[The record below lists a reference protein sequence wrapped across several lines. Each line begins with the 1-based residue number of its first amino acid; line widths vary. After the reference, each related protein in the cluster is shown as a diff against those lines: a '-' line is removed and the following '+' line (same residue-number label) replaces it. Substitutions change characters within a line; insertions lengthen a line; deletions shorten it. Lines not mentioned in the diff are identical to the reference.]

1 MEILIAEDN
10 AVSRNLLKK
19 ALVKQGHMVLAAE
32 DGIKAWE
39 LFQKNN
45 VNMVITN
52 WIMPGMDG
60 VTLCKK
66 IRSSA
71 NESYTYV
78 IILTAKDQ
86 KEDLVEVFN
95 AGADDYIAKPF
106 DPHEL
111 NARIK
116 TGARIVD
123 LEIKHNDLA
132 NVLIESRNKLKI
144 VFDSLQ
150 EEIVAIDNK
159 FRIASVNR
167 AFLTNA
173 GRTFKEIIGKPCF
186 REENGSNTPFCS
198 RKVKFLVKKV
208 IESGMPQHSLDIYTD
223 KHGEKRF
230 KRMNCLP
237 VKNEAGRI
245 FQFVIVLKDITDD
258 KIKEEKIKAL
268 NKRLLETSDEIKTK
282 NKELEYTLKQ
292 LKDTQAQILQ
302 AEKMASVGQ
311 LAAGIAHEINNPT
324 GFVSSNLKTLADYI
338 DDINRLIKQYRILIA
353 DLTDNDAK
361 DKITSSIE
369 KQLEQISGIEEEID
383 LDFIM
388 DDVMDLIGDCREGTK
403 RIKKIVIDLK
413 DFAHPGDDKLQARD
427 INKGIESTLNVVWNE
442 LKYKATVT
450 KEYGDLPVIKCYPQ
464 QLSQVFMNIFVNA
477 AQAIEKRGEIR
488 ISTRA
493 DNGSVEV
500 RISDTGVGISRENI
514 SKIFDPFFTTKE
526 VGKGTGLGMNIA
538 YNIIKK
544 HKGTIDVES
553 TPGKG
558 TTFTIRLP
566 VKR

>member
-19 ALVKQGHMVLAAE
+19 VLAKQGHRVLVAE
-32 DGIKAWE
+32 NGIKAWE
-39 LFQKNN
+39 LFQGNN
-45 VNMVITN
+45 VNMVITD
-52 WIMPGMDG
+52 WSMPGMDG

-71 NESYTYV
+71 SKSYTYV

-106 DPHEL
+106 DHHEL

-116 TGARIVD
+116 TGARIVE
-123 LEIKHNDLA
+123 LEIKHEELA

-144 VFDSLQ
+144 VFDSLE
-150 EEIVAIDNK
+150 EEIVAIDDK
-159 FRIASVNR
+159 FRIVSANN
-167 AFLTNA
+167 AFLRNT
-173 GRTFKEIIGKPCF
+173 GTTFQEIIGKHCF
-186 REENGSNTPFCS
+186 KDENGSNIGFCDK
-198 RKVKFLVKKV
+198 KVNSLAKRV
-208 IESGMPQHSLDIYTD
+208 IESGTPQHSLDTYAD
-223 KHGEKRF
+223 KHGKKRY

-237 VKNEAGRI
+237 VKDESGRI
-245 FQFVIVLKDITDD
+245 FQLVIVLKDITDD
-258 KIKEEKIKAL
+258 KIREEKIKAL
-268 NKRLLETSDEIKTK
+268 NKRLQETSDEIKVK
-282 NKELEYTLKQ
+282 NEKLEYTLKR
-292 LKDTQAQILQ
+292 LKDTQTQIVQ

-324 GFVSSNLKTLADYI
+324 GFVSSNLKTLVDYLN
-338 DDINRLIKQYRILIA
+338 DINRLIKEYRMLIT
-353 DLTDNDAK
+353 DLKDNDAE

-369 KQLEQISGIEEEID
+369 KQLDQISGIEEEID
-383 LDFIM
+383 LEFIM
-388 DDVMDLIGDCREGTK
+388 NDVLDLINDCREGTK
-403 RIKKIVIDLK
+403 RIKKIVLDLK
-413 DFAHPGDDKLQARD
+413 DFAHPGEDKLQSTD

-450 KEYGDLPVIKCYPQ
+450 KEYGDLPLIKCYPQ

-477 AQAIEKRGEIR
+477 VQAIEKRGEIR

-500 RISDTGVGISRENI
+500 RISDTGIGISKENI

-553 TPGKG
+553 MPGKG
-558 TTFTIRLP
+558 TTFIIKIP
-566 VKR
+566 VD

>member
-10 AVSRNLLKK
+10 AVSHNLLKK
-19 ALVKQGHMVLAAE
+19 VLVKQGHRVLAAE
-32 DGIKAWE
+32 NGIKAWE
-39 LFQKNN
+39 LFQQNN
-45 VNMVITN
+45 VKMVIAD

-60 VTLCKK
+60 ITLCKK

-71 NESYTYV
+71 NESYTY
-78 IILTAKDQ
+78 IIMLTAKDQ
-86 KEDLVEVFN
+86 KENLIEAFY

-111 NARIK
+111 KARIK
-116 TGARIVD
+116 TGMRIVD
-123 LEIKHNDLA
+123 LEIKHKELA
-132 NVLIESRNKLKI
+132 NILIESRNKLKI

-150 EEIVAIDNK
+150 EEIVAIDDK
-159 FRIASVNR
+159 FRIVSANK
-167 AFLTNA
+167 AFSTNT
-173 GRTFKEIIGKPCF
+173 GRTFKEIVGRPCF
-186 REENGSNTPFCS
+186 REENCSNTPFCS
-198 RKVKFLVKKV
+198 REVKSLVKKV
-208 IESGMPQHSLDIYTD
+208 IESGMPQHSLDTYAD
-223 KHGEKRF
+223 KYGEKRC
-230 KRMNCLP
+230 KRISCLP
-237 VKNEAGRI
+237 VKDEAGRI
-245 FQFVIVLKDITDD
+245 FQLVIVLKDITDD

-268 NKRLLETSDEIKTK
+268 NKRLQETSDEIKAK
-282 NKELEYTLKQ
+282 NEELEYTLKQ
-292 LKDTQAQILQ
+292 LKDTQAQIVQ

-338 DDINRLIKQYRILIA
+338 DNISRLIKEYRMLIT
-353 DLTDNDAK
+353 DLKDNDAE
-361 DKITSSIE
+361 DKITSST
-369 KQLEQISGIEEEID
+369 KKRLDQISGIETEID

-388 DDVMDLIGDCREGTK
+388 DDVLDLINDCREGTK
-403 RIKKIVIDLK
+403 RIKKIVLDLK
-413 DFAHPGDDKLQARD
+413 DFAHPGEDKLQATD

-464 QLSQVFMNIFVNA
+464 QLNQVFMNIFVNA
-477 AQAIEKRGEIR
+477 VQAIKKRGEIR

-493 DNGSVEV
+493 DNGSVKV
-500 RISDTGVGISRENI
+500 IISDTGVGIPKENI

-544 HKGTIDVES
+544 HNGTIDVES
-553 TPGKG
+553 EVGKG
-558 TTFTIRLP
+558 TTFIIKIP
-566 VKR
+566 VD

>member
-19 ALVKQGHMVLAAE
+19 MLANQGHRVLAAE
-32 DGIKAWE
+32 NGIKAWE
-39 LFQKNN
+39 LFQQNDIE
-45 VNMVITN
+45 MVITD

-60 VTLCKK
+60 LALCDK
-66 IRSSA
+66 IRSLA

-111 NARIK
+111 KARVK

-123 LEIKHNDLA
+123 LEIKHKDLA
-132 NVLIESRNKLKI
+132 NILIESRNKLKI

-150 EEIVAIDNK
+150 EEIVAIDDK
-159 FRIASVNR
+159 FRIVSANN
-167 AFLTNA
+167 AFLRNT
-173 GRTFKEIIGKPCF
+173 GTTFKEIIGKHCF
-186 REENGSNTPFCS
+186 KDENGSNIPVCG
-198 RKVKFLVKKV
+198 REVKFLVKKV
-208 IESGMPQHSLDIYTD
+208 IESGRPQHYLDTYAD
-223 KHGEKRF
+223 KHGEKRY

-237 VKNEAGRI
+237 VKDESGKI
-245 FQFVIVLKDITDD
+245 FQLVIVLKDITDD

-268 NKRLLETSDEIKTK
+268 NKRLQETSDEIKAK
-282 NKELEYTLKQ
+282 NEELEYTLKR

-324 GFVSSNLKTLADYI
+324 GFVSSNLKTLVDYI
-338 DDINRLIKQYRILIA
+338 DDINRLIKQYRMLITE
-353 DLTDNDAK
+353 LKDNNAE

-369 KQLEQISGIEEEID
+369 KQLDQISGIEKDID

-388 DDVMDLIGDCREGTK
+388 DDAMDLINDCREGTK
-403 RIKKIVIDLK
+403 RIKKIVLDLK
-413 DFAHPGDDKLQARD
+413 DFAHPGEDTLQATD
-427 INKGIESTLNVVWNE
+427 INKSIESTLNVVWNE

-450 KEYGDLPVIKCYPQ
+450 KDYGKLPILKCYPQ

-477 AQAIEKRGEIR
+477 AQAIKNQGEIT

-493 DNGSVEV
+493 DDGHVEIK
-500 RISDTGVGISRENI
+500 ISDTGIGIPKENLT
-514 SKIFDPFFTTKE
+514 KLFDPFFTTKE

-538 YNIIKK
+538 YNIVKK

-553 TPGKG
+553 EVGKG
-558 TTFTIRLP
+558 ATFTIRIP
-566 VKR
+566 VG

>member
-19 ALVKQGHMVLAAE
+19 VLANQGHRVLAAE
-32 DGIKAWE
+32 NGIKAWE
-39 LFQKNN
+39 LFQQNDIE
-45 VNMVITN
+45 MVITD

-60 VTLCKK
+60 LALCKK
-66 IRSSA
+66 IRSLAS
-71 NESYTYV
+71 ESYTYV

-86 KEDLVEVFN
+86 KEDLIEVFN

-111 NARIK
+111 KAKIK
-116 TGARIVD
+116 ICARIVD
-123 LEIKHNDLA
+123 LEIKHKKLVNI
-132 NVLIESRNKLKI
+132 LIKSRNKLKI

-150 EEIVAIDNK
+150 EEIVAIDDKFHIVSANK
-159 FRIASVNR
+159 
-167 AFLTNA
+167 AFVINT

-186 REENGSNTPFCS
+186 KDENGSNIPFCG
-198 RKVKFLVKKV
+198 REVKSLVKKV
-208 IESGMPQHSLDIYTD
+208 IESDMPQHSLDTYTD
-223 KHGEKRF
+223 KYGEKRC

-237 VKNEAGRI
+237 VKDEAGRI
-245 FQFVIVLKDITDD
+245 FQLVIVLKDITDN
-258 KIKEEKIKAL
+258 KRKEEKIKAL
-268 NKRLLETSDEIKTK
+268 NKMLLETSDEIKVQ
-282 NKELEYTLKQ
+282 NEELEYTLKQ
-292 LKDTQAQILQ
+292 LKDTQAQIVQ

-338 DDINRLIKQYRILIA
+338 DDISRLIKEYSMLIT
-353 DLTDNDAK
+353 DLKDNAAGEK
-361 DKITSSIE
+361 TASSIE
-369 KQLEQISGIEEEID
+369 KRLNQISGIEEEID

-388 DDVMDLIGDCREGTK
+388 DDIMDLINDCREGTK

-413 DFAHPGDDKLQARD
+413 DFAHPGEDTIQKTD
-427 INKGIESTLNVVWNE
+427 INKVIESTLNVVHNE
-442 LKYKATVT
+442 LKYKATVI
-450 KEYGDLPVIKCYPQ
+450 KDYGKLPIVKCYPQ
-464 QLSQVFMNIFVNA
+464 QVSQVFMNIFVNA
-477 AQAIEKRGEIR
+477 VQAIEKRGEIR

-493 DNGSVEV
+493 DNGSVKV
-500 RISDTGVGISRENI
+500 IISDTGVGIPKENI

-558 TTFTIRLP
+558 TTFIVRLP
-566 VKR
+566 V

>member
-19 ALVKQGHMVLAAE
+19 VLVKQGHMVLAAE
-32 DGIKAWE
+32 DGIKAWK
-39 LFQKNN
+39 LFQQNN
-45 VNMVITN
+45 IKMVITD

-60 VTLCKK
+60 LALCNK
-66 IRSSA
+66 IRSLTG
-71 NESYTYV
+71 ESYTYV

-86 KEDLVEVFN
+86 KENLIEAFY

-106 DPHEL
+106 DTHEL
-111 NARIK
+111 KARIK
-116 TGARIVD
+116 TGMRIVD
-123 LEIKHNDLA
+123 LEIKHKDLA
-132 NVLIESRNKLKI
+132 NILIESRNKLKI

-150 EEIVAIDNK
+150 EEIVAIDDK
-159 FRIASVNR
+159 FRIVSVNN
-167 AFLTNA
+167 AFLKNT
-173 GRTFKEIIGKPCF
+173 GTTFKEIIGKYCF
-186 REENGSNTPFCS
+186 KDENGSNIPVCG
-198 RKVKFLVKKV
+198 REVKSLVKKV
-208 IESGMPQHSLDIYTD
+208 IESGMPQHSLDTYAD
-223 KHGEKRF
+223 KYGEKRY

-237 VKNEAGRI
+237 VKDEAGKI
-245 FQFVIVLKDITDD
+245 FQLVIVLKDITDD

-268 NKRLLETSDEIKTK
+268 NKRLQETSDEIKVK
-282 NKELEYTLKQ
+282 NEELEYTLKR

-324 GFVSSNLKTLADYI
+324 GFVSSNLKTLIDYI
-338 DDINRLIKQYRILIA
+338 DDISRLIKQYRMLIT
-353 DLTDNDAK
+353 DLKDNAAGEK
-361 DKITSSIE
+361 TASSIE
-369 KQLEQISGIEEEID
+369 KRVNQIAGIEEEID

-388 DDVMDLIGDCREGTK
+388 DDIMDLINDCREGTK
-403 RIKKIVIDLK
+403 RIKKIVLDLK
-413 DFAHPGDDKLQARD
+413 DFAHPGEDKLQATD

-450 KEYGDLPVIKCYPQ
+450 KEYGDLPLIKCYPQ
-464 QLSQVFMNIFVNA
+464 QLNQVFMNIFVNA

-488 ISTRA
+488 ILTQA

-500 RISDTGVGISRENI
+500 RISDTGVGISKENI
-514 SKIFDPFFTTKE
+514 SKIFEPFFTTKE

-553 TPGKG
+553 EVGKG
-558 TTFTIRLP
+558 ATFTIRIP
-566 VKR
+566 VG

>member
-19 ALVKQGHMVLAAE
+19 VLVKQGHMVLAAE
-32 DGIKAWE
+32 NGIKAWE
-39 LFQKNN
+39 LFQQNDIK
-45 VNMVITN
+45 MVVTD

-60 VTLCKK
+60 LALCKK
-66 IRSSA
+66 IRSLRG
-71 NESYTYV
+71 ESYTYV

-86 KEDLVEVFN
+86 KKNLIEAFN

-111 NARIK
+111 KARIK
-116 TGARIVD
+116 TGMRIVD
-123 LEIKHNDLA
+123 LEIKHKDLA
-132 NVLIESRNKLKI
+132 NILIESRNKLKI

-150 EEIVAIDNK
+150 EEIVAVDDK
-159 FRIASVNR
+159 FRIVSANN
-167 AFLTNA
+167 AFLRNTGA
-173 GRTFKEIIGKPCF
+173 TFQEIIGKPCF
-186 REENGSNTPFCS
+186 QDENGSSTGFCDK
-198 RKVKFLVKKV
+198 KVNSLAKRV
-208 IESGMPQHSLDIYTD
+208 IESGAPQHSLDTYSD
-223 KHGEKRF
+223 KHGEKRY

-237 VKNEAGRI
+237 VKDEAGKI
-245 FQFVIVLKDITDD
+245 FQLVIVLKDITDD
-258 KIKEEKIKAL
+258 KIREEKIKAL
-268 NKRLLETSDEIKTK
+268 NKRMQETSDEIKVK
-282 NKELEYTLKQ
+282 NEKLEYTLKQ
-292 LKDTQAQILQ
+292 LKNTQAQIVQ

-324 GFVSSNLKTLADYI
+324 GFVSSNLKTLVDYLN
-338 DDINRLIKQYRILIA
+338 DINRLIKQYRMLITE
-353 DLTDNDAK
+353 LKDNNAE

-369 KQLEQISGIEEEID
+369 KLLDQISGIEKEID

-388 DDVMDLIGDCREGTK
+388 DDVMDLINDCREGTK
-403 RIKKIVIDLK
+403 RIKKIVLDLK
-413 DFAHPGDDKLQARD
+413 DFAHPGEDKLQATD

-450 KEYGDLPVIKCYPQ
+450 KDYGKLPILKCYPQ
-464 QLSQVFMNIFVNA
+464 QLNQVFMNIFVNA
-477 AQAIEKRGEIR
+477 VQAIEKRGEIR

-500 RISDTGVGISRENI
+500 RISDTGVGIPKENI
-514 SKIFDPFFTTKE
+514 SKIFDPFFTTKK

-553 TPGKG
+553 EVGKG
-558 TTFTIRLP
+558 TTFIIKIP
-566 VKR
+566 VD